1 MIGKREMMDKHVIL
15 LLGADADHAAVESI
29 LKYLSEQYQLKVEV
43 LSFAQFDPVPEKRLY
58 LLYFC
63 DDEIKALFTKNL
75 PPEIELGIIPND
87 HCRYAVLNYG
97 IATDMYD
104 AIDDVL
110 NATEATPVDL
120 LTCNTHPVIG
130 NVVIGNVHG
139 MNRISGDYSGYFK
152 RVGAFFSD
160 MMNLSFKSYTIT
172 TAKGN
177 VTNTAATGIMIF
189 EHNISGMSRNL
200 LKEDLSFHDGRLHAL
215 VLAPASIIA
224 YMYYLFLSHFRNRLL
239 IENLPESVGLIA
251 SSDIVITSPTPIE
264 YMAEGNA
271 HTEEK
276 VSFKVL
282 RNAVKIY
289 LGRNVSDAQRQMT
302 PKEEKET
309 VRVKGLPKAEM
320 SKMLVSAPVSFL
332 PKADE
337 EDFKELFVSL
347 RQSSKLSPAFI
358 VLIVLSTL
366 LATTGLFQSSTP
378 VIIGAMILAPMMAP
392 IISFSMG
399 VLRGEKELLKE
410 SSRTLFFG
418 IVTALI
424 FSCLYTY
431 LMPLNLLTD
440 EMRSRLNPNILDLMV
455 AVISGVAGAYA
466 YAKSE
471 VAKSLAGV
479 AIAVALVPP
488 LSVTGIGIGWGNW
501 EVVYGSFLLFMTNLA
516 GITLAASL
524 TFLILGFSPVK
535 RATRGIVVTSL
546 LLVGITVPLFFSFF
560 KVIEQNKIFQQL
572 KTLEYVL
579 LEDQKVGLRTLSVDL
594 SRETPVIYIETRS
607 TLILTNTQLTSIKQ
621 KVDEVLKR
629 PVVVNI
635 LSEIELDQ

>member
-410 SSRTLFFG
+410 SSMTLFFG

>member
-410 SSRTLFFG
+410 SSMTLFFG

-594 SRETPVIYIETRS
+594 SREVPVIYIETRS

>member
-63 DDEIKALFTKNL
+63 DDEIKVLFTKNL

-410 SSRTLFFG
+410 SSMTLFFG

>member
-410 SSRTLFFG
+410 SSMTLFFG

-621 KVDEVLKR
+621 NVDEVLKR

>member
-63 DDEIKALFTKNL
+63 DDEIKVLFTKNL

-289 LGRNVSDAQRQMT
+289 LGRNVSDVQRQMT

-410 SSRTLFFG
+410 SSMTLFFG

>member
-63 DDEIKALFTKNL
+63 DDEIKVLFTKNL
-75 PPEIELGIIPND
+75 PSEIELGIIPND

-289 LGRNVSDAQRQMT
+289 LGRNVSDVQRQMT

-410 SSRTLFFG
+410 SSMTLFFG

>member
-289 LGRNVSDAQRQMT
+289 LGRNVSDVQRQMT

-410 SSRTLFFG
+410 SSMTLFFG